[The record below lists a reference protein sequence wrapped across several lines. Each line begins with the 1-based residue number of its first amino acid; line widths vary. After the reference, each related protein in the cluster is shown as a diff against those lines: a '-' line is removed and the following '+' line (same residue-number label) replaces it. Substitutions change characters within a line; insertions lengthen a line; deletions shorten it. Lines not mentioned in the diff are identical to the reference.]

1 MIIFI
6 FIIGLTIGSFLNV
19 CIYRIPNN
27 LSIAYPASHCT
38 SCNHNLSFLDLVPLF
53 SYIFLGGKCR
63 YCKAKFSIRYPLL
76 EFFTGILFVLVYIN
90 TSDIYITLKFCI
102 LASYLLVVSMID
114 LDTMEIYDSINIVGA
129 ILAVPFLFR
138 GDVIDNF
145 VKYGLGGLLGIGI
158 ILLIIV
164 LTKGAMGT
172 GDMIFLGVIGL
183 YVGYPII
190 IMVFILSTVL
200 ASIVSIIL
208 IILKIKNKKDYIP
221 FGPFIGAAAFIC
233 SLWAEYFFELYI
245 KMLI

>member
-6 FIIGLTIGSFLNV
+6 FLLGLTIGSFLNV

-76 EFFTGILFVLVYIN
+76 EFFTGIAFVLVYIN
-90 TSDIYITLKFCI
+90 TVDIYITLKFCI
-102 LASYLLVVSMID
+102 LACYLIVVSMID
-114 LDTMEIYDSINIVGA
+114 LDTMEIYDSINIVAA
-129 ILAVPFLFR
+129 ILAIPFLFR

-158 ILLIIV
+158 ILAIIV
-164 LTKGAMGT
+164 LTKGAMGS
-172 GDMIFLGVIGL
+172 GDMFFLGVIGL

-200 ASIVSIIL
+200 ASIISIIL
-208 IILKIKNKKDYIP
+208 IVLKIKNKKDYIP

-233 SLWAEYFFELYI
+233 SLWAEYFFDLYI
-245 KMLI
+245 KMFM